1 MSSRALWAISLPL
14 ALLSWVGLLFAT
26 GALNP
31 AFMAAVV
38 GVALLLSLAVTGT
51 TAPVIWIVARQLHLP
66 AVGENPAVA
75 LRIAAWLGLWLGVI
89 VALRLARLFDWVIV
103 LTLAAVLGLAETF
116 LQQLTR
122 TRREPERR

>member
-1 MSSRALWAISLPL
+1 MSPRALWAISLPL

-38 GVALLLSLAVTGT
+38 VVALLLGLAVTGT
-51 TAPVIWIVARQLHLP
+51 TAPVVWVVARQLHLP
-66 AVGENPAVA
+66 AAGESPAVA
-75 LRIAAWLGLWLGVI
+75 LRIAAWIGLWIAAV
-89 VALRLARLFDWVIV
+89 VALRLARGFDWVIV

-116 LQQLTR
+116 LQQIERARR
-122 TRREPERR
+122 T